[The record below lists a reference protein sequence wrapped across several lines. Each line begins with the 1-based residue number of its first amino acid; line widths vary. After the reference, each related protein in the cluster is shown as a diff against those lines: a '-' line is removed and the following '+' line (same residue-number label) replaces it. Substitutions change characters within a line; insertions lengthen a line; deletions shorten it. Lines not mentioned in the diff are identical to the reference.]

1 MPAVVAWPVA
11 WSWRRGTRRARF
23 LTVVL
28 EHFNETGGWPTLRVV
43 QKRLA
48 RYVDLSSA
56 KRTAG
61 CLPPAL
67 GRVEANGRVILT
79 VRGIRLADPSHPVLG
94 DFERALVWVSRGY
107 RSDAAR
113 VETVISR
120 DDLIAGL
127 GLSEACAQ
135 RVMSL
140 FASESL
146 GSLGP
151 EAELTITSAIVPYL
165 YARNVD
171 EYLKLRRRRALRKG
185 VGQVVRFPVAVVR
198 WFGSEE
204 KTLLQKIVVGVL
216 TAALAAG
223 LIWAV
228 SGLVAQQQSKG
239 ADHSP
244 RRSAAARSGG

>member
-1 MPAVVAWPVA
+1 MTTVAAWPLA

-23 LTVVL
+23 LAVAL
-28 EHFNETGGWPTLRVV
+28 EHFNETGKWPTLRVV
-43 QKRLA
+43 QKRLTQ
-48 RYVDLSSA
+48 YVDLSSA
-56 KRTAG
+56 KRTAR

-67 GRVEANGRVILT
+67 GRVEPDGRVILT
-79 VRGIRLADPSHPVLG
+79 VRGIRLADPNHPVLG
-94 DFERALVWVSRGY
+94 DFERALVWASRSY
-107 RSDAAR
+107 RHGAAQ

-120 DDLIAGL
+120 HELIAGL

-151 EAELTITSAIVPYL
+151 EAELTLTSAIVPYL

-171 EYLKLRRRRALRKG
+171 EYLKSRRRRAIRKG
-185 VGQVVRFPVAVVR
+185 VGQIARSPLALVR

-204 KTLLQKIVVGVL
+204 KTLFQKIVVGVL

-223 LIWAV
+223 VIWAI
-228 SGLVAQQQSKG
+228 SGLATQQQPKG

-244 RRSAAARSGG
+244 RKSAAARSGG